1 LQNKTHSLRAFCS
14 ILFNLMRFSMAF
26 QYVGS
31 EAQGDVTGK
40 LKLFVSNS
48 SGVLGPGDAVLITGT
63 ATTAGVPTVDVAT
76 ANSAFTGV
84 IASVSPVFAG
94 EALSQTWVAASGTN
108 NLLVNVDPFAL
119 YEADVANGPLA
130 VTDVGLNV
138 PLVAT
143 VGTVSGSLFTSNMT
157 VNATGAAITATLPF
171 RVVRLLEDSAG
182 VLGNRAL
189 VRANATTSN
198 IGATG
203 I

>member
-1 LQNKTHSLRAFCS
+1 
-14 ILFNLMRFSMAF
+14 MAF
-26 QYVGS
+26 QYVGTES
-31 EAQGDVTGK
+31 QGDITGK
-40 LKLFVSNS
+40 LKTFVSAS
-48 SGVLGPGDAVLITGT
+48 AGVLGPGDAVLITGT
-63 ATTAGVPTVDVAT
+63 ATAAGVPTVDVAT

-84 IASVSPVFAG
+84 IASISPIFSS
-94 EALSQTWVAASGTN
+94 EALSNTWVPAAGVN

-143 VGTVSGSLFTSNMT
+143 VGTVSGSLFTSNMK
-157 VNATGAAITATLPF
+157 VNATGKNTTATLPF
-171 RVVRLLEDSAG
+171 RVVRLLEDSDG